1 VSRAYQVLH
10 PREGV
15 AIRATYLIDPEGI
28 IQYSAASNMNVGRS
42 VEESLR
48 VLRAL
53 CTGKLCPADWK
64 PGEATGG
71 PEHKY

>member
-1 VSRAYQVLH
+1 
-10 PREGV
+10 
-15 AIRATYLIDPEGI
+15 
-28 IQYSAASNMNVGRS
+28 
-42 VEESLR
+42 LR

-53 CTGKLCPADWK
+53 GTGKLCPADWK